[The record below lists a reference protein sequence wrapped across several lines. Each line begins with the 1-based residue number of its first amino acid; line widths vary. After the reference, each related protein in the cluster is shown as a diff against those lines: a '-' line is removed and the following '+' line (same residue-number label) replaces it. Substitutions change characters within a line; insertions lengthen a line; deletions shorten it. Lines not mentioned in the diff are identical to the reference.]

1 MRKALACKKR
11 PLFAPV
17 GREARVW
24 NCFTFRLGMVVDGEV
39 DEEVDK
45 EVDNEVDEE
54 VDEEADREEEEK
66 VDEDEAMTRQ
76 ARVWNG
82 VRSVM

>member
-1 MRKALACKKR
+1 MA
-11 PLFAPV
+11 
-17 GREARVW
+17 REVE
-24 NCFTFRLGMVVDGEV
+24 VDIMDSAVIMEV
-39 DEEVDK
+39 DEKADK
-45 EVDNEVDEE
+45 EVDEE
-54 VDEEADREEEEK
+54 VDEEADREEDEK

>member
-1 MRKALACKKR
+1 M
-11 PLFAPV
+11 

-45 EVDNEVDEE
+45 EVDEE
-54 VDEEADREEEEK
+54 VDEEADREEDEK